1 MSGND
6 SSGGNKTL
14 VTITFI
20 IITIVILFNLALF
33 GYISVVTGKVTIDEN
48 QSIATVSV
56 TVINAGPNVTIL
68 SPANGTNFSAAGS
81 SVNLSFNCSVIDDFD
96 IANVSLFT
104 NISGSYSLNQSVN
117 IGGRTNA
124 TNITFNITDFTS
136 SLGFIWICQG
146 CDGNGLC
153 TFAQNNLTA
162 FTILGGAAPPAP
174 EVPPGGGPPPGGGGG
189 PAPPA
194 PPPSP
199 PAPPGPPPSEVTP
212 TPPAPAVP
220 TPLPA
225 PQAAPPPLIIRSV
238 TQDDRIVFSDG
249 QVIADIALRDN
260 GLYTLEFVIEN
271 RGPKELHNIRLEL
284 ETPDGVII
292 LSITAEDE
300 DKAKLLG
307 SGQQLRFKATIESSS
322 PKEPSAIKAHVTA
335 DEAKAEAS
343 LPTIILPTEE
353 MPQLQ
358 PPRFLM
364 PVIALGLLFTLLRLL
379 ALNDRIRDFFQSLV
393 QYLHKVNIADE
404 DMVRL
409 LIRERKIMH
418 YLRIHTT
425 MEAYNKYRAIK
436 NLHPIPQ
443 MKVSERQEILAITR
457 RYGVDLELARL
468 IHYGTTKNRA
478 RLMTA
483 KEIPESVRQGFKMI
497 EFINPFAIPKKG
509 QDKKEETGKD
519 GQKAEGQAPQQKEMT
534 VRVPETKKPGK
545 PQESKKEEKA
555 SLPMG
560 KASGKQQES
569 KRTGQHPK
577 EVTKR

>member
-6 SSGGNKTL
+6 SSHKTL

-20 IITIVILFNLALF
+20 IVAMIILFNLALLR
-33 GYISVVTGKVTIDEN
+33 YISVVTGKVTIDEN
-48 QSIATVSV
+48 QSVATVSV

-68 SPANGTNFSAAGS
+68 SPANETNFSAAGS

-104 NISGSYSLNQSVN
+104 NISGSYTLNQSVN

-136 SLGFIWICQG
+136 SLGFIWICHG

-162 FTILGGAAPPAP
+162 FTGLGGAAPPAP
-174 EVPPGGGPPPGGGGG
+174 PEGGGGPPPGGGGG
-189 PAPPA
+189 PGPPA
-194 PPPSP
+194 PPPTPP
-199 PAPPGPPPSEVTP
+199 PAVIPPTEVIPPSPVAP
-212 TPPAPAVP
+212 TPAAP
-220 TPLPA
+220 TPLPTA
-225 PQAAPPPLIIRSV
+225 PTAAPPPLIIRSV
-238 TQDDRIVFSDG
+238 AQDGRIVFSDG
-249 QVIADIALRDN
+249 QVVADIALRDN
-260 GLYTLEFVIEN
+260 GMYTLEFVIEN
-271 RGPKELHNIRLEL
+271 RGPKELHNIHLEL
-284 ETPDGVII
+284 ETPDGVTII
-292 LSITAEDE
+292 SIAAEEE

-307 SGQQLRFKATIESSS
+307 PGQQLRFKAIIESSN
-322 PKEPSAIKAHVTA
+322 PKKPSAIKAHVIA

-343 LPTIILPTEE
+343 LPTIILPIEE

-364 PVIALGLLFTLLRLL
+364 PIIALGLLFTLLRLL

-404 DMVRL
+404 GMVRL

-418 YLRIHTT
+418 YFRIHTT

-468 IHYGTTKNRA
+468 IHYGAAKNRA

-497 EFINPFAIPKKG
+497 EFINPFAIPKKD
-509 QDKKEETGKD
+509 QAKKEETGK
-519 GQKAEGQAPQQKEMT
+519 GWQKAEGQAPQQKEMT
-534 VRVPETKKPGK
+534 VCAPETKKLGK
-545 PQESKKEEKA
+545 PQESKKEGKAFPSTRKA
-555 SLPMG
+555 SE
-560 KASGKQQES
+560 KQQEN
-569 KRTGQHPK
+569 KPTGQRPK
-577 EVTKR
+577 EATKR